1 MKSKVSG
8 KDLFKRKKCLG
19 EYYLKTTLYHDF
31 DCDYLTDDK
40 PDGVYK
46 KDYDVFRFGS
56 VYECYEIDEDIR
68 FEYDISEEYNYIMIP
83 KNRRRYILLQDLEGI
98 NFNFASYIRKAK

>member
-19 EYYLKTTLYHDF
+19 EYILKTTLYHDF

-40 PDGVYK
+40 PYGVYK
-46 KDYDVFRFGS
+46 KDYDVFRFGTL
-56 VYECYEIDEDIR
+56 YECYEIDQEIR
-68 FEYDISEEYNYIMIP
+68 IEYDIPEEYNYILIS
-83 KNRRRYILLQDLEGI
+83 KNRMKSITVQDLEGI